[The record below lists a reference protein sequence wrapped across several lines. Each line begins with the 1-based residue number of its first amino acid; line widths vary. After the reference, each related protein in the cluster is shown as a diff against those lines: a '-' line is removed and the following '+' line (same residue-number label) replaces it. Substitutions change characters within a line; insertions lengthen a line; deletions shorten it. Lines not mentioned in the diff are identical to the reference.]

1 MIEDFTRKGS
11 FLNRDGKAR
20 SNSGSHSNKKLCFVS
35 TDKNFLMELLIKLSD
50 LKDCYF
56 VKLTAEPKD
65 GMYLGRCFFTS
76 DQLVGE
82 YWAKYKQPKHKWRPK
97 KSVLSKHDQYTQL
110 YFSLA

>member
-1 MIEDFTRKGS
+1 
-11 FLNRDGKAR
+11 
-20 SNSGSHSNKKLCFVS
+20 
-35 TDKNFLMELLIKLSD
+35 MELLIKLSD

-82 YWAKYKQPKHKWRPK
+82 YWAKYKLHPKLMCNIQDDDFS
-97 KSVLSKHDQYTQL
+97 KSFRDKVMSYD
-110 YFSLA
+110 

>member
-82 YWAKYKQPKHKWRPK
+82 YWAKYKLHPKLMCNIQDDDFS
-97 KSVLSKHDQYTQL
+97 KSFRDKVMSYD
-110 YFSLA
+110 